1 VTNADRL
8 IARVASRQHGV
19 FSHRQAVA
27 VGFTRH
33 QIQRRRD
40 SGAWI
45 NLARGVY
52 ALDSAPATWHR
63 QVMAAVLSKNRAR
76 ASGLTAGVLHGIP
89 HCRMAKPEISVPA
102 TGNADSRIATVRRRS
117 SFANLGQVVIG
128 GIPATDIPNTLFD
141 VASSLTPPHLRRAID
156 DCLVRGRV
164 TAAALR
170 LMLDRHTGCRLAGT
184 VAFREAVADITDAY
198 VPSESDLEVL
208 LVTVLD
214 DPRIPSLDLQARL
227 PWWPELPHRI
237 DAFIRPWSLII
248 EGDGRPFHTKRADF
262 ENDRKRDNL
271 AVANGYRVLRFTYRM
286 LEDDPA
292 GVVRTVLRAGS
303 QTAPGGMDSGSGA
316 ARP

>member
-1 VTNADRL
+1 MMNADRL
-8 IARVASRQHGV
+8 IARMANRQHGV

-27 VGFTRH
+27 VGFTRR
-33 QIQRRRD
+33 QIGRRRS

-45 NLARGVY
+45 SLTHGVY

-76 ASGLTAGVLHGIP
+76 ASGMTAGALHEIAN
-89 HCRMAKPEISVPA
+89 CRKGKPEIAVPS

-117 SFANLGQVVIG
+117 SFSNLGLVLIDH
-128 GIPATDIPNTLFD
+128 IPTTDIPNTLFD
-141 VASSLTPPHLRRAID
+141 LATHLSPAHLRRAID
-156 DCLVRGRV
+156 DCLVRGKV
-164 TAAALR
+164 TAEDLHS
-170 LMLDRHTGCRLAGT
+170 MLERHDGCRLAGT
-184 VAFREAVADITDAY
+184 VAFREAIADITDAY
-198 VPSESDLEVL
+198 IPTESDLELL

-214 DPRIPSLDLQARL
+214 DPRVPELSLQARL
-227 PWWPELPHRI
+227 PWWRELPHRI

-286 LEDDPA
+286 LDGDPA
-292 GVVRTVLRAGS
+292 GVLQTVLRAGNAE
-303 QTAPGGMDSGSGA
+303 TRPNAAPRYGTG
-316 ARP
+316 